1 MKKHIREVDEKK
13 GIMQVTIL
21 DERFYSQQ
29 VTDETTG
36 LPVIKYYPSISWIAG
51 FYPKGVEFY
60 KWLAA
65 KGWDEAENIKTTAG
79 DKGTKVHA
87 AIEDILN
94 GVEVRIDS
102 KYMNKSLETMQE
114 LTLEECDAILSFKS
128 WQAETQPIK
137 ILTEA
142 TLISDKHNCAG
153 TLDFLYRRPDED
165 TNTIHLMD
173 FKISKMVWKS
183 YELQVS
189 AYKQLVLEALAN
201 GSIIIEGL
209 DLEKPITII
218 CEVLLLG
225 YTKNKAGFFLKVIPD
240 KFDLFLSAR
249 SIWAE
254 ENDGTAPSKKDYPI
268 VLSPAVI
275 PGVKVELGDT
285 AGAKT
290 IEKPV
295 KAKKKEIQ
303 PL

>member
-1 MKKHIREVDEKK
+1 MKKYIREVDEKK

-21 DERFYSQQ
+21 DERFYSKS

-36 LPVIKYYPSISWIAG
+36 LPVFKYYPSISWIAG

-87 AIEDILN
+87 AVEDVLN

-102 KYMNKSLETMQE
+102 KYHNKTLDQMQE
-114 LTLEECDAILSFKS
+114 LTLEECDAILSFIK
-128 WQAETQPIK
+128 WQEEAKPIK

-153 TLDFLYRRPDED
+153 TLDFLYRVEGED
-165 TNTIHLMD
+165 ANTIHLMD

-189 AYKQLVLEALAN
+189 AYKQLVLEALVN
-201 GSIIIEGL
+201 GDIMVEGL
-209 DLEKPITII
+209 DLTKPIEII

-225 YTKNKAGFFLKVIPD
+225 YSRNKAGFKLNVIPD

-254 ENDGTAPSKKDYPI
+254 ENDGTSPSKKDYPI
-268 VLSPAVI
+268 VLSPGVI
-275 PGVKVELGDT
+275 PQVKITEEPIAPTKKV
-285 AGAKT
+285 AKT
-290 IEKPV
+290 K
-295 KAKKKEIQ
+295 
-303 PL
+303 

>member
-21 DERFYSQQ
+21 DERFYSKQ

-36 LPVIKYYPSISWIAG
+36 LPIIKYYPSISWIAG

-87 AIEDILN
+87 AIEDVLN

-102 KYMNKSLETMQE
+102 KYMNKTLETMQE
-114 LTLEECDAILSFKS
+114 LTLEECDAILSFKK
-128 WQAETQPIK
+128 WQDETKPIK
-137 ILTEA
+137 LLTEA
-142 TLISDKHNCAG
+142 TLLSDKFNCAG
-153 TLDFLYRRPDED
+153 TLDFLYRVEGEEA
-165 TNTIHLMD
+165 NTIHLMD

-189 AYKQLVLEALAN
+189 AYKQLVLEALVN
-201 GSIIIEGL
+201 GDIIIEGL
-209 DLEKPITII
+209 DLSQPINII
-218 CEVLLLG
+218 CEVILLG
-225 YTKNKAGFFLKVIPD
+225 YTKNKAGFKLNVIPD

-254 ENDGTAPSKKDYPI
+254 ENDGASPSKKDYPI
-268 VLSPAVI
+268 VLSAGVI
-275 PGVKVELGDT
+275 PEVKVTDGEPI
-285 AGAKT
+285 A
-290 IEKPV
+290 
-295 KAKKKEIQ
+295 KAKKTLKKQ